1 MRSLIALV
9 IALLAGVEGLR
20 LTTGNLHQTANQA
33 ARVSAAAVSSFFLIG
48 SPVANVL
55 EGRVSGSSPYSLGDI
70 VRPAHADVRAAQ
82 KRTWFRQS
90 PKLVEGGGYL
100 AKELKAAVDKEDWK
114 TVEKFFEE
122 YPSKMNGSQK
132 DQVDQYDTFVN
143 DKILR
148 PMLLLSGSF
157 AERGSSDKQRILMAD
172 REAFIAATEK
182 LKGSVMDTKES
193 GFFGKTIKAP
203 TGAAQKQQASAAL
216 ADAKKA
222 YNAYIKDVNL
232 GLMLELNKLSEL

>member
-1 MRSLIALV
+1 MRSLVALV
-9 IALLAGVEGLR
+9 IVLLAGVEGLR
-20 LTTGNLHQTANQA
+20 LNIGNLHQTTNQA
-33 ARVSAAAVSSFFLIG
+33 ARVSAAVVSSFFLIG

-55 EGRVSGSSPYSLGDI
+55 EGRVSGSSLGDI
-70 VRPAHADVRAAQ
+70 VLPAHADVRAAM

-90 PKLVEGGGYL
+90 PKLVEGGGYV
-100 AKELKAAVDKEDWK
+100 AKELKAAVDKGDWK
-114 TVEKFFEE
+114 VVEKFFEE

-157 AERGSSDKQRILMAD
+157 AERGSSDKQRLLMAD
-172 REAFIAATEK
+172 REAFIVATEM

-216 ADAKKA
+216 ADATKA
-222 YNAYIKDVNL
+222 YNAYIKDINL
-232 GLMLELNKLSEL
+232 GLMRELNTLSEI